1 MLIIRSPAPTLVEA
15 RPEDLLLVL
24 LPLPL
29 FTVPFVLLPD
39 LMVLAMGV
47 VAPVLAASALAL
59 RRSVAESLRSPSLPA
74 SLAGALLLYLVFLA
88 GGLLSRILGM
98 WWQVERVYSSLTHSP
113 LEVLLLVAI
122 GFSEEVYWR
131 GYLQEDLL
139 ASRLKAP
146 WWLSSLPYSL
156 VHLVSGMPLLVLA
169 ALPVGLVMGFLARR
183 WGVGTSALAHTAWL
197 YLVLYL
203 APVPVVL
210 GAAA

>member
-1 MLIIRSPAPTLVEA
+1 MLIIRSPTPTLVEA

-88 GGLLSRILGM
+88 GGFLSRILGM
-98 WWQVERVYSSLTHSP
+98 WW
-113 LEVLLLVAI
+113 
-122 GFSEEVYWR
+122 
-131 GYLQEDLL
+131 
-139 ASRLKAP
+139 
-146 WWLSSLPYSL
+146 
-156 VHLVSGMPLLVLA
+156 
-169 ALPVGLVMGFLARR
+169 
-183 WGVGTSALAHTAWL
+183 
-197 YLVLYL
+197 
-203 APVPVVL
+203 
-210 GAAA
+210 

>member
-1 MLIIRSPAPTLVEA
+1 M
-15 RPEDLLLVL
+15 LLVL
-24 LPLPL
+24 LPLLL

-39 LMVLAMGV
+39 LMVLAMGA
-47 VAPVLAASALAL
+47 VAPVLAAAALAM
-59 RRSVAESLRSPSLPA
+59 RRGVAGSLRSLSLSA

-98 WWQVERVYSSLTHSP
+98 WWQVERVYSSLTRSP
-113 LEVLLLVAI
+113 LEVLLLAVI

-139 ASRLKAP
+139 VSRLRAP

-183 WGVGTSALAHTAWL
+183 WGVGTSALAHSAWL
-197 YLVLYL
+197 YIVLYL
-203 APVPVVL
+203 APVPAVL
-210 GAAA
+210 GAVA